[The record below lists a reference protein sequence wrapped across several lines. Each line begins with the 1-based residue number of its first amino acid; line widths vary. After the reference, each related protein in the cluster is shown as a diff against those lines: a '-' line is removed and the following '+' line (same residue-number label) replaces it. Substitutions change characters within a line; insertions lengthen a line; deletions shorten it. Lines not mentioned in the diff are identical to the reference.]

1 MNTGPTLILTRPLAQ
16 SVKFL
21 ETCQAR
27 SGRSIPAVISPVL
40 RIAPISDALDLPDV
54 ATIVVTSSNAVLCLG
69 DRLQG
74 RTVMTV
80 GVATAE
86 LAISFGA
93 RATCLGETAEALLGR
108 TDQLTSPVLVARGVH
123 NRFDLAAALNTRGIN
138 AIERTVYDQLAEPLS
153 SDALNLLSG
162 SRPVV
167 APIFSPRSATLLGE
181 YPVRAPLTVL
191 AISAAVADAWPSAT
205 NIRVATRPDAE
216 AMCDLVTA
224 VL

>member
-1 MNTGPTLILTRPLAQ
+1 
-16 SVKFL
+16 
-21 ETCQAR
+21 
-27 SGRSIPAVISPVL
+27 
-40 RIAPISDALDLPDV
+40 
-54 ATIVVTSSNAVLCLG
+54 
-69 DRLQG
+69 
-74 RTVMTV
+74 MTV